1 MIKLNSIIEHN
12 FTINNDFVV
21 KIEKDEKSDLSCVS
35 NYGQWKTKY
44 GSFNLKSNLRLEVG
58 EIIIIYPKKKF
69 VERFFRPNAN
79 SNTILLTENCDQ
91 KCLMCSQPPKNKDYL
106 NFEMYEKACELVPE
120 GAVIGISGGE
130 PTLFKKDLFFM
141 LRKINEKRPDINF
154 HILSNG
160 QHFEKD
166 DLIDL
171 IALNSSVLW
180 GIPLYSS
187 SEVIHDFIVGK
198 KNAFSILDNN
208 LGFLRSSGSRLEIR
222 TVVMKNNVNDLEN
235 IAVNIYK
242 NYNWLEIW
250 AIMQLE
256 KYGFAKINWENI
268 FFDSSESFE
277 AIQKALIATKIYNI
291 NTKLYNFPYCTVPEF
306 FKNIT
311 VKSISDWKQK
321 FIDEC
326 KGCNKKNNCCGFF
339 EWYDGSY
346 KNIKALN

>member
-1 MIKLNSIIEHN
+1 MIKLNSIIDHN

-21 KIEKDEKSDLSCVS
+21 KIENDLISDTSCVRK
-35 NYGQWKTKY
+35 NDKWRTKY
-44 GSFNLKSNLRLEVG
+44 GSFNFKSNLNFEIG
-58 EIIIIYPKKKF
+58 EILIIYPKKKF
-69 VERFFRPNAN
+69 IERFFRPSAN

-106 NFEMYEKACELVPE
+106 NFDMYEKACDLVPKE
-120 GAVIGISGGE
+120 TVIGISGGE
-130 PTLFKKDLFFM
+130 PTLFKRDLFLM
-141 LRKINEKRPDINF
+141 LRKILEKRPDINF

-160 QHFEKD
+160 QHFEKSD
-166 DLIDL
+166 ISDL
-171 IALNSSVLW
+171 IAINSNILW
-180 GIPLYSS
+180 GIPIYSS

-198 KNAFSILDNN
+198 KNAFSVLNDN
-208 LGFLRSSGSRLEIR
+208 LELLRSSGSRLEIR
-222 TVVMKNNVNDLEN
+222 TVVMKNNINDLEN
-235 IAVNIYK
+235 IAINIYK
-242 NYNWLEIW
+242 NHNWLEVW

-268 FFDSSESFE
+268 FFDTSQSFE
-277 AIQKALIATKIYNI
+277 AIQKALIATKLYDI

-306 FKNIT
+306 FKEMT

-326 KGCNKKNNCCGFF
+326 TGCNKKNNCCGFF

-346 KNIKALN
+346 KNIRALN